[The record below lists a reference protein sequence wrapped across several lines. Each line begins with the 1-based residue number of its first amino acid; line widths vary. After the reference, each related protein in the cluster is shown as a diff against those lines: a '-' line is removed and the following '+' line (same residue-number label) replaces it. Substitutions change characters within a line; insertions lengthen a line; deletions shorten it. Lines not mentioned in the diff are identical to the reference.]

1 MQKNRQK
8 KREEL
13 ERSCNEL
20 CAAISNSKIHTLL
33 NNIIAICDKGIDD
46 AKSIIEVQNELKQI
60 FHEAS
65 AKWDALKSKL
75 NAKKHEELLREVEAI
90 FHDYQSCAKDA
101 ETIVIALGLGNV
113 EEVKRFLSNSNSQ
126 EIQDIVHTTS
136 ELYENDLQG
145 FIKQIISLRFKD
157 LDIPDYASQIRVLM
171 NESCQDENALETQLL
186 ARIGNARAQNALGDY
201 YYDQKQYKKAF
212 SWYKKSAEQG
222 FAQAQYNLAWCYEAG
237 EGVKKNET
245 KAFEWY
251 QKSADQGF
259 AKAQHNLGICYYNG
273 IVCDPD
279 KYKAFEWFQKSAE
292 QGVAEDQYNLGFCYY
307 NGEGCDP
314 DKYKAYEWYKK
325 SAEQGVAEAQCN
337 LGSCY
342 EKGIGCDQDDDKA
355 FEWYKKSAEQG
366 LANAQCHLGNCYY
379 KGKGCEQNYNQAFH
393 WFTSASQDMQ
403 DIDLYSMSIFMIGVM
418 YYNGEIG
425 FGDKFTAVKYFKI
438 AARYGFALA
447 QYQLGCCYENGIGV
461 KEANLE
467 EAKYWYREAAKQGD
481 ADAIESLKRLEKS
494 E

>member
-273 IVCDPD
+273 I
-279 KYKAFEWFQKSAE
+279 
-292 QGVAEDQYNLGFCYY
+292 
-307 NGEGCDP
+307 GCDP
-314 DKYKAYEWYKK
+314 DKY
-325 SAEQGVAEAQCN
+325 
-337 LGSCY
+337 
-342 EKGIGCDQDDDKA
+342 KA